1 MRNEHTGLR
10 IGDSAFRI
18 HLGGSRMNRTA
29 KRIYWG
35 VIVTVLAVTFGLGCS
50 PLTTIAWLRDDGKV
64 KAQYKLE
71 PRNGNKDVLVAVL
84 VSTAPEIAT
93 KPQFATLDR
102 DLALAIGTTLTQ
114 ETSKEKVKIQVV
126 EASRLERL
134 RAADPARFDTTER
147 AELAQRLGADYLI
160 QVSLTEFGL
169 YGNGGFGKEL
179 PQGHAGM
186 EITVYEAG
194 ATDGAKKHDYP
205 FGWTAPQRATGD
217 IPASGY
223 QRWFVSE
230 LGKKIAHNHIK
241 HDADREHSMFRGQR

>member
-1 MRNEHTGLR
+1 
-10 IGDSAFRI
+10 
-18 HLGGSRMNRTA
+18 MNRTA
-29 KRIYWG
+29 KRVYWG
-35 VIVTVLAVTFGLGCS
+35 AVVAVLGVTFGLGCS

-64 KAQYKLE
+64 QAQYKLE
-71 PRNGNKDVLVAVL
+71 PKNGNKDVMVAVL

-93 KPQFATLDR
+93 KPQYATLDR
-102 DLALAIGTTLTQ
+102 DLALAVGKTLVQ
-114 ETSKEKVKIQVV
+114 ETAKEKVKVQVV
-126 EASRLERL
+126 DASRVERL
-134 RAADPARFDTTER
+134 RSASPERFAVADR

-160 QVSLTEFGL
+160 QVNLSEFGL

-186 EITVYEAG
+186 DVAVYEAG

-230 LGKKIAHNHIK
+230 LGKKVAQHHVK
-241 HDADREHSMFRGQR
+241 HTADRENSMFRGKR